1 MIVYL
6 NNLVKD
12 LRSNKQESAMKEAEK
27 WEELIK
33 KIEDKDKELK
43 KLNKELKSMKE
54 DLEDKIKQKRDSL
67 TDKEAEELILE
78 KFYETI
84 NQHLEKYLNAEK
96 KELTKI
102 FENLWDKYKISLRQL
117 RNERDEEVKKLE
129 DFLEK
134 LGYKK

>member
-1 MIVYL
+1 
-6 NNLVKD
+6 
-12 LRSNKQESAMKEAEK
+12 
-27 WEELIK
+27 
-33 KIEDKDKELK
+33 
-43 KLNKELKSMKE
+43 MKE
-54 DLEDKIKQKRDSL
+54 DLEDKIKEKRESL

-102 FENLWDKYKISLRQL
+102 FENLWDKYKISLKQL